1 MTNEDE
7 VPTRSPLETA
17 RSPLETALETV
28 TAGERICAARG
39 GAVSGASAAPVLL
52 DTGARYG
59 ALFVAAAAGAVAG
72 AVAGVSAARAPAAAC
87 VASTASPASKPHSAS
102 SASELGYE

>member
-7 VPTRSPLETA
+7 VPTRSPLETG

-59 ALFVAAAAGAVAG
+59 APFVAAVAG
-72 AVAGVSAARAPAAAC
+72 AVAGVSAARAPTAAC
-87 VASTASPASKPHSAS
+87 VASTASPATKPHSAS